1 MAVLVGGAAGWTFAL
16 VGPLM
21 AAALLGERLFER
33 RDAARG
39 RVAEAVALAT
49 TVPSAQGWMQVFPPA
64 LTWWQA
70 GLNQPVDQRVRVGV
84 RRLTARELAPG
95 AGRQRIEIPVLI
107 DISGGPEIHADSRVI
122 ELVTRALRANRGRV
136 YDPVDDVPPIN
147 VGASASQPSQRR
159 WFLNVDPLGVGVLH
173 DRLGLQ
179 PEVGQIEVDVLGA
192 DWEESVVALEMAS
205 RVVGVNDLDL
215 AVDGPHAL
223 VSGVTGSGK
232 TEFLIAWLR
241 AMAANLPV
249 EALAIAIIDF
259 KGGGSFGRLARLPHI
274 RHIVS
279 DLDPHGLETALEGV
293 RALLETREKLL
304 ARHGVPHVQD
314 LPQHARVPRVVIV
327 VDEFRALIEAFP
339 AYGQVLNDVAA
350 RGRALGIHVVLSTQ
364 RFTATASDAL
374 LANCNLRVVFRTGD
388 RAESLA
394 LLGVPTAFTAGL
406 RPGHALVHRG
416 RGVEAL
422 TFSLV
427 EVNTPTSEPGE
438 SQGAMP
444 LWLEPLPSR
453 PQMSE
458 FTDASSEPSPSS
470 GLALGLID
478 DHANLRRRVMWWRP
492 VAHGTLLVTGGSGA
506 LRRELCTVLA
516 AAVPGAI
523 VLDGSPALAWDVLA
537 CQLHA
542 PGLFVPALDSLV
554 ARLPAAWRDD
564 FVDRVMAGAHE
575 IAERGLPVCLG
586 FASESALSAR
596 LQQLTSTVARVADD
610 RRGLIEF
617 ESVMVKCFAVAANPR
632 PATPSPT
639 LEMRSLASWLAADPR
654 PVMLITSTPGAWHAL
669 ETAGV
674 RLMRPD
680 AVIAAA
686 YSSPG
691 SPAERILLDGCSPAE
706 VRAMRLTSEP
716 LPPPLPGVLLALTDQ
731 GGFERLWVEQ
741 GERPR
746 SPDSQPR

>member
-1 MAVLVGGAAGWTFAL
+1 MAVLVGGAAGWAFAV

-33 RDAARG
+33 RDAALS
-39 RVAEAVALAT
+39 RVAEALALAA
-49 TVPSAQGWMQVFPPA
+49 TVPSAQGWMQSVPPA
-64 LTWWQA
+64 LSWWQA
-70 GLNQPVDQRVRVGV
+70 GLNQPADQRVRVGL
-84 RRLTARELAPG
+84 RRLMAREFAPG
-95 AGRQRIEIPVLI
+95 AGRQWIEIPVVI
-107 DISGGPEIHADSRVI
+107 DLSGGLEIHGDSRVV
-122 ELVTRALRANRGRV
+122 ELVSRALRANRGRV
-136 YDPVDDVPPIN
+136 YDPMDDVLPVISGSN
-147 VGASASQPSQRR
+147 ASQSSSMR
-159 WFLNVDPLGVGVLH
+159 WLLDVDPLGVGVLH
-173 DRLGLQ
+173 DRLGLN

-259 KGGGSFGRLARLPHI
+259 KGGGSYGRLARLPHI

-279 DLDPHGLETALEGV
+279 DLDPLGLEAALEGV
-293 RALLETREKLL
+293 RVLLETREKLL

-314 LPQHARVPRVVIV
+314 LPQHARVPRVIIV

-374 LANCNLRVVFRTGD
+374 LANCNLRVAFRAGD
-388 RAESLA
+388 RSESVA

-422 TFSLV
+422 AFSLV
-427 EVNTPTSEPGE
+427 EVNTSKSESGE
-438 SQGAMP
+438 SAGALP

-458 FTDASSEPSPSS
+458 FADASSEPSSS
-470 GLALGLID
+470 VGLALGLID
-478 DHANLRRRVMWWRP
+478 DHAHLRRTVMWWRS
-492 VAHGTLLVTGGSGA
+492 VAHGILLVTGGSGA
-506 LRRELCTVLA
+506 LRRELSTMLA
-516 AAVPGAI
+516 SAVPRAI
-523 VLDGSPALAWDVLA
+523 VLDGPPALAWDVLA
-537 CQLHA
+537 CHPQA
-542 PGLFVPALDSLV
+542 SGLFVPALDSLV
-554 ARLPAAWRDD
+554 ARFPAAWRDD
-564 FVDRVMAGAHE
+564 FVDRVLIVAHD
-575 IAERGLPVCLG
+575 ISERGLPVCLG
-586 FASESALSAR
+586 FASENALSAR
-596 LQQLTSTVARVADD
+596 FQQLTSTMARVADD

-617 ESVMVKCFAVAANPR
+617 ESVMVQCFAVAANPR

-639 LEMRSLASWLAADPR
+639 LEMRSLASWLEANPR
-654 PVMLITSTPGAWHAL
+654 PVMLITSTPGAWHEL
-669 ETAGV
+669 ETAGF
-674 RLMRPD
+674 RLMRSD

-691 SPAERILLDGCSPAE
+691 PPAERILLDGCSPAE

-716 LPPPLPGVLLALTDQ
+716 LPPPLPGALLALTDH
-731 GGFERLWVEQ
+731 GGFERLWVER
-741 GERPR
+741 GERR
-746 SPDSQPR
+746 FAT